1 MWASII
7 AVIGTLAGGLLTG
20 GLQARIGRAARQD
33 DRAAARRAAQLDAVA
48 ALVAALEDHRRA
60 MWVRE
65 DLRLRDGDRTDA
77 YTDAYTEARAASHAT
92 RAAVSAPM
100 TRLAILA
107 PELHAAAK
115 DAAAAA
121 YAMRGAGDRTTLD
134 SLREDAL
141 LASERLVAAAGE
153 YLAA

>member
-20 GLQARIGRAARQD
+20 GLQARIGRAARRD

-65 DLRLRDGDRTDA
+65 DIRLRDGDH
-77 YTDAYTEARAASHAT
+77 TDAYTEARAASHAT